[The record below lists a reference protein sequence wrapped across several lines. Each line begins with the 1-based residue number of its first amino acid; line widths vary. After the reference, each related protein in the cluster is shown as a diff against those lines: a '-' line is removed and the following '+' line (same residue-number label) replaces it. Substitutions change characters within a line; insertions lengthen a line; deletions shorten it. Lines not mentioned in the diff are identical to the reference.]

1 MTLQELRYLVAV
13 ADEGQV
19 ARAAERCH
27 VGQPTL
33 STQLKKLEEALGVR
47 LFARG
52 PRGLTPTPAGT
63 PIIAQARVVLEEADK
78 LRALASAT
86 QDPMTG
92 PLRLGAIPTL
102 GPYLLPHL
110 LPVIRKRYPQLR
122 LLLSEHLTA
131 QLLDA
136 LQAHTLDCALL
147 ALPVAREVVEVM
159 ELFRE
164 PFELALPAG
173 HSLARKQHVQPE
185 DLEHE
190 SLLLLAEGHCLRGQ
204 ALEVCGAAT
213 NESREEVQATSLE
226 TLRQMVAAG
235 IGCTLLPQLSTR
247 GGARPDQRLIELRP
261 FGRPAP
267 TRLIGLVWRARS
279 ARVEA
284 VRQLGELIRAN
295 LPPGILATRRQ
306 RGVVDS
312 RRRRSPIRGAAD
324 GIRTWRH

>member
-13 ADEGQV
+13 AEEGQV

-33 STQLKKLEEALGVR
+33 STQLKKLEGTLGVQ
-47 LFARG
+47 LFERG
-52 PRGLTPTPAGT
+52 PRGLKPTAAGA
-63 PIIAQARVVLEEADK
+63 PIIAQARVVLEEAEK
-78 LRALASAT
+78 LRTLARAA

-131 QLLDA
+131 QLLEG
-136 LQAHTLDCALL
+136 LHAHTLDGALL
-147 ALPVAREVVEVM
+147 ALPVAHEGLEAM

-164 PFELALPAG
+164 PFEVALPAG
-173 HSLARKQHVQPE
+173 HSLARKKHVQPG
-185 DLEHE
+185 DLAHE
-190 SLLLLAEGHCLRGQ
+190 CLLLLEEGHCLRDQ
-204 ALEVCGAAT
+204 ALDVCGAAKSA
-213 NESREEVQATSLE
+213 SREEVQATSLE

-235 IGCTLLPQLSTR
+235 IGCTLLPQLATQ
-247 GGARPDQRLIELRP
+247 GGARPDKRLIELRP
-261 FGRPAP
+261 FARPAP
-267 TRLIGLVWRARS
+267 TRLIGLLWRTRG

-284 VRQLGELIRAN
+284 ARRLGELIRAH
-295 LPPGILATRRQ
+295 LPPGVLPVR
-306 RGVVDS
+306 
-312 RRRRSPIRGAAD
+312 PAA
-324 GIRTWRH
+324 